1 MAVPPRQRSVSLV
14 LGSGG
19 ARGLAHIGVIRWLE
33 EEGYRIASIAGCSI
47 GALIG
52 GLHATG
58 KLAAYERW
66 LLGRSRRELLA
77 LVDITLPRT
86 GLIAGDKLAEV
97 LRDLIGDVAI
107 EALPIRFTAVA
118 SNIETGR
125 EVWLT
130 RGPLLEAIRAS
141 IAIPV
146 LFPPY
151 RLNGGLLVD
160 GGILN
165 PVPIAP
171 TLGDDTDL
179 TIAINVSGQVQLAA
193 DAPEIPPA
201 SADSDSGYL
210 RRAVNN
216 LRQRSAVPVSW
227 QMLDIA
233 TQAFD
238 AMQSTIARQKMA
250 AYPPDILVEIPRN
263 LCSIHEF
270 HRAAELIEVGYRA
283 AAEIIPRE
291 LERAGLRRRVPL
303 GSSHPG

>member
-1 MAVPPRQRSVSLV
+1 V

-33 EEGYRIASIAGCSI
+33 EEGYRIDSIAGCSI

-52 GLHATG
+52 GLHAAG
-58 KLAAYERW
+58 KLAAYEHW
-66 LLGRSRRELLA
+66 LVKQSRRGLLR
-77 LVDITLPRT
+77 LVDVTLPRT
-86 GLIAGDKLAEV
+86 GLIAGDKLAEM

-118 SNIETGR
+118 ANIESGR

-141 IAIPV
+141 VAIPV

-160 GGILN
+160 GSILN

-179 TIAINVSGQVQLAA
+179 TIAIHVSGQVQLAP
-193 DAPEIPPA
+193 PEVEDLPL
-201 SADSDSGYL
+201 STDSESGYL
-210 RRAVNN
+210 RRVVDS

-250 AYPPDILVEIPRN
+250 AYPPDVLVEIPRN
-263 LCSIHEF
+263 LCRIHEF

-291 LERAGLRRRVPL
+291 LDRAGLRRRAPL
-303 GSSHPG
+303 GPSHPG

>member
-47 GALIG
+47 GALVG
-52 GLHATG
+52 GLHAAG
-58 KLAAYERW
+58 KLAAYEHW
-66 LLGRSRRELLA
+66 LVKLSRRGLLA
-77 LVDITLPRT
+77 LVDVTLPRT

-107 EALPIRFTAVA
+107 EVLPIRFTAVA
-118 SNIETGR
+118 TNIETGR

-171 TLGDDTDL
+171 TLSDDTDL
-179 TIAINVSGQVQLAA
+179 TIAINVSGQVQLPL
-193 DAPEIPPA
+193 PEVQRPPA

-210 RRAVNN
+210 RRVVGS

-250 AYPPDILVEIPRN
+250 AYPPDVLVEIPRN
-263 LCSIHEF
+263 LCRIHEF
-270 HRAAELIEVGYRA
+270 HRAAELIELGYRM
-283 AAEIIPRE
+283 AAEIVPRE
-291 LERAGLRRRVPL
+291 LDRAGLRRRAPA
-303 GSSHPG
+303 GPSHPG

>member
-1 MAVPPRQRSVSLV
+1 MTLPPRQRTLSLV

-58 KLAAYERW
+58 KLAAYEHW

-118 SNIETGR
+118 TNIETGR

-193 DAPEIPPA
+193 DAPEIPPD
-201 SADSDSGYL
+201 SADSESGYL

-216 LRQRSAVPVSW
+216 LRKRSAVPVSW

-263 LCSIHEF
+263 LCRIHEF
-270 HRAAELIEVGYRA
+270 HRAAELIEVGYRM

-291 LERAGLRRRVPL
+291 LDRAGPRRQAPL
-303 GSSHPG
+303 GPSHPG

>member
-1 MAVPPRQRSVSLV
+1 MPPSQRSVSLV

-52 GLHATG
+52 GLHAAG
-58 KLAAYERW
+58 KLVAYEHW
-66 LLGRSRRELLA
+66 LVKQSRRGLLR
-77 LVDITLPRT
+77 LVDVTLPRT
-86 GLIAGDKLAEV
+86 GLIAGDKLAEM

-118 SNIETGR
+118 ANIESGR

-141 IAIPV
+141 VAIPV

-179 TIAINVSGQVQLAA
+179 TIAIHVSGQVQLAP
-193 DAPEIPPA
+193 PEAEDPPL
-201 SADSDSGYL
+201 STDSESGYL
-210 RRAVNN
+210 RRVVDSV
-216 LRQRSAVPVSW
+216 RQRSAVPVSW

-250 AYPPDILVEIPRN
+250 AYPPDVLVEIPRN
-263 LCSIHEF
+263 LCGIHEF

-283 AAEIIPRE
+283 AAEIIPQE
-291 LERAGLRRRVPL
+291 LDRAGLRRRGPL
-303 GSSHPG
+303 GPSHPG

>member
-1 MAVPPRQRSVSLV
+1 MPPSQRSVSLV

-33 EEGYRIASIAGCSI
+33 EEGYRISSIAGCSI

-52 GLHATG
+52 GLHAAG
-58 KLAAYERW
+58 KLAAYEHW
-66 LLGRSRRELLA
+66 LVKQSRRGLLR
-77 LVDITLPRT
+77 LVDVTLPRT
-86 GLIAGDKLAEV
+86 GLIAGDKLAEL
-97 LRDLIGDVAI
+97 LRDIIGDVAI

-118 SNIETGR
+118 ANIETGR

-151 RLNGGLLVD
+151 RLNGSLLVD

-171 TLGDDTDL
+171 TLSDDTDL
-179 TIAINVSGQVQLAA
+179 TIAVHVSGQVQLAP
-193 DAPEIPPA
+193 PEVEDPPL
-201 SADSDSGYL
+201 STDSESGYL
-210 RRAVNN
+210 RRVVDSV
-216 LRQRSAVPVSW
+216 RQRSAVPVSW

-250 AYPPDILVEIPRN
+250 AYPPDVLVEIPRN
-263 LCSIHEF
+263 LCGIHEF

-291 LERAGLRRRVPL
+291 LDRAGLRRRAPS
-303 GSSHPG
+303 GPSHPG

>member
-1 MAVPPRQRSVSLV
+1 MTLPERTLSLV

-33 EEGYRIASIAGCSI
+33 EAGFRISSIAGCSI
-47 GALIG
+47 GALVG
-52 GLHATG
+52 GLYGAG
-58 KLAAYERW
+58 RLAAYERW
-66 LLGRSRRELLA
+66 LLKQSRRDLLR
-77 LVDITLPRT
+77 LVDFTVPRT
-86 GLIAGDKLAEV
+86 GLIAGVRLNQV
-97 LRDLIGDVAI
+97 LRDLIGEIAI

-118 SNIETGR
+118 TNIDTGR

-146 LFPPY
+146 LFPPC
-151 RLNGGLLVD
+151 RVNGVLLVD

-179 TIAINVSGQVQLAA
+179 TIAINVSGQVQAA
-193 DAPEIPPA
+193 PPEA
-201 SADSDSGYL
+201 ESAQSPDGEGDSGYL
-210 RRAVNN
+210 RRVVDN
-216 LRQRSAVPVSW
+216 LRQRSLVSVSW

-233 TQAFD
+233 TQSFD

-250 AYPPDILVEIPRN
+250 AHPPDILVEMPRN
-263 LCSIHEF
+263 LCGIHEF
-270 HRAAELIEVGYRA
+270 HRAAELIELGYRT
-283 AAEIIPRE
+283 AAEVIPRE
-291 LERAGLRRRVPL
+291 LDRAAPRNRAPSGP
-303 GSSHPG
+303 SHRG

>member
-1 MAVPPRQRSVSLV
+1 MPPSQRSVSLV

-33 EEGYRIASIAGCSI
+33 EEGYRIDAIAGCSI

-52 GLHATG
+52 GLHAAG
-58 KLAAYERW
+58 KLAAYEHW
-66 LLGRSRRELLA
+66 LVKQSRRGLLR
-77 LVDITLPRT
+77 LVDVTLPRT
-86 GLIAGDKLAEV
+86 GLIAGDKVAEL

-118 SNIETGR
+118 ANIETGR

-171 TLGDDTDL
+171 TLSDDTDL
-179 TIAINVSGQVQLAA
+179 TIAINVSGQVQLAP
-193 DAPEIPPA
+193 PEAEDLPL
-201 SADSDSGYL
+201 STDSESGYL
-210 RRAVNN
+210 RRVVDN
-216 LRQRSAVPVSW
+216 LRQRSVVSVSW

-233 TQAFD
+233 TQAID

-250 AYPPDILVEIPRN
+250 AYPPDVLVEIPRN
-263 LCSIHEF
+263 LCGIHEF

-291 LERAGLRRRVPL
+291 LDRAGLRRRAPS
-303 GSSHPG
+303 GPSHPG

>member
-1 MAVPPRQRSVSLV
+1 MSLPERTLSLV

-33 EEGYRIASIAGCSI
+33 EAGFRISSIAGCSI

-52 GLHATG
+52 GLYGAG
-58 KLAAYERW
+58 RLAVYEHW
-66 LLGRSRRELLA
+66 LLKQSRRDLLR
-77 LVDITLPRT
+77 LVDFTVPRT
-86 GLIAGDKLAEV
+86 GLIAGDRLNQV
-97 LRDLIGDVAI
+97 LRDLIGEIAI

-118 SNIETGR
+118 TNIDTGR

-146 LFPPY
+146 LFQPC
-151 RLNGGLLVD
+151 RVNGVLLVD

-179 TIAINVSGQVQLAA
+179 TIAINVSGPVQAA
-193 DAPEIPPA
+193 PPEVE
-201 SADSDSGYL
+201 SAQSPDSESDGGYL
-210 RRAVNN
+210 RRVVDNV
-216 LRQRSAVPVSW
+216 RQRSLVSVSW

-233 TQAFD
+233 TQSFD

-250 AYPPDILVEIPRN
+250 AHPPDILVEMPRN
-263 LCSIHEF
+263 LCGIHEF
-270 HRAAELIEVGYRA
+270 HRAAELIELGYRT
-283 AAEIIPRE
+283 AAETIPRE
-291 LERAGLRRRVPL
+291 LDRVGLRDRAPS
-303 GSSHPG
+303 GPSHRG

>member
-1 MAVPPRQRSVSLV
+1 MTVPPRQRSVSLV

-66 LLGRSRRELLA
+66 LLGQSRRELLA

-97 LRDLIGDVAI
+97 LRDLIGAVAI

-118 SNIETGR
+118 TNIETGR

-141 IAIPV
+141 ISIPV
-146 LFPPY
+146 LFSPY

-193 DAPEIPPA
+193 PEAQSPPV

-216 LRQRSAVPVSW
+216 LRERSAVPVSW

-263 LCSIHEF
+263 LCRIHEF
-270 HRAAELIEVGYRA
+270 HRAAELIEVGYRT

-291 LERAGLRRRVPL
+291 LDRTGPRLRAPSGP
-303 GSSHPG
+303 SHPG

>member
-1 MAVPPRQRSVSLV
+1 MLPRQRSVSLV

-33 EEGYRIASIAGCSI
+33 EEGYRIDAIAGCSI

-52 GLHATG
+52 GLHAAG
-58 KLAAYERW
+58 KLAAYEHW
-66 LLGRSRRELLA
+66 LVKQSRRGLLR
-77 LVDITLPRT
+77 LVDVTLPRT
-86 GLIAGDKLAEV
+86 GLIAGDKVAEL

-118 SNIETGR
+118 TNIETGR

-179 TIAINVSGQVQLAA
+179 TIAIHVSGQVQLAP
-193 DAPEIPPA
+193 PEVEDLPL
-201 SADSDSGYL
+201 STDSESGYL
-210 RRAVNN
+210 RRVVDS

-250 AYPPDILVEIPRN
+250 AYPPDVLVEIPRN
-263 LCSIHEF
+263 LCRIHEF

-291 LERAGLRRRVPL
+291 LDRAGLRRRAPL
-303 GSSHPG
+303 GPSHPG

>member
-1 MAVPPRQRSVSLV
+1 MSPSQRSVSLV

-58 KLAAYERW
+58 KLAAYEHW
-66 LLGRSRRELLA
+66 LVKLSRRGRLG
-77 LVDITLPRT
+77 LVDFTVPRT
-86 GLIAGDKLAEV
+86 GLIAGDKLGAV
-97 LRDLIGDVAI
+97 LRDLIGDVTI

-118 SNIETGR
+118 TNIETGR

-193 DAPEIPPA
+193 PEAQSPPV
-201 SADSDSGYL
+201 SADSDGGYL
-210 RRAVNN
+210 RRVVDN

-263 LCSIHEF
+263 LCGIHEF
-270 HRAAELIEVGYRA
+270 HRAAELIELGYRK

-291 LERAGLRRRVPL
+291 LDRTGLRRRAPS
-303 GSSHPG
+303 GPSHPG

>member
-1 MAVPPRQRSVSLV
+1 MTLPPRQRTLSLV

-58 KLAAYERW
+58 KLAAYEHW

-118 SNIETGR
+118 TNIETGR

-270 HRAAELIEVGYRA
+270 HRAAELIEVGYRM

-291 LERAGLRRRVPL
+291 LERSGSGRRAPS
-303 GSSHPG
+303 GPSHPG

>member
-1 MAVPPRQRSVSLV
+1 MTVPPRQRSVSLV

-118 SNIETGR
+118 TNIETGR

-141 IAIPV
+141 ISIPV
-146 LFPPY
+146 LFSPY

-193 DAPEIPPA
+193 PEAQSPPV
-201 SADSDSGYL
+201 SAASDSGYL

-263 LCSIHEF
+263 LCRIHEF
-270 HRAAELIEVGYRA
+270 HRAAELIEVGYRT

-291 LERAGLRRRVPL
+291 LDRAGPRRRAPS
-303 GSSHPG
+303 GPSHPG

>member
-1 MAVPPRQRSVSLV
+1 MSPRQRSVSLV

-33 EEGYRIASIAGCSI
+33 EEGYRIEAIAGCSI

-52 GLHATG
+52 GLHAAG
-58 KLAAYERW
+58 KLAAYEHWLVKQSRRG
-66 LLGRSRRELLA
+66 LLG
-77 LVDITLPRT
+77 LVDFTVPRT
-86 GLIAGDKLAEV
+86 GLIAGDKVAEL
-97 LRDLIGDVAI
+97 LRDLIGAVAI

-118 SNIETGR
+118 TNIETGR

-179 TIAINVSGQVQLAA
+179 TIAIHVSGQVQLAP
-193 DAPEIPPA
+193 PEVEDPPL
-201 SADSDSGYL
+201 STDSESGYL
-210 RRAVNN
+210 RRVVDN

-250 AYPPDILVEIPRN
+250 AYPPDVLVEIPRN
-263 LCSIHEF
+263 LCGIHEF

-291 LERAGLRRRVPL
+291 LERAGLQCPAPS
-303 GSSHPG
+303 GPSHPG